1 MQVEKLNRHHLI
13 EVEEPQQP
21 SPHIKQESKPGL
33 LKKRIKKE
41 DDEYRSNE
49 PVDVSHESSQ
59 QNLIVEDQPVYEV
72 PLKVKATLGCVGSIS
87 KSGGVETWELSA
99 SSSVVVKGTVVTRW
113 QVAHLLVG
121 HLKSS

>member
-1 MQVEKLNRHHLI
+1 LQVEKLNRHHLI

-33 LKKRIKKE
+33 LKKRIKKA

-59 QNLIVEDQPVYEV
+59 QNLIVEDQPVYAV
-72 PLKVKATLGCVGSIS
+72 PLKVKATLSLS
-87 KSGGVETWELSA
+87 KNYARSGMN
-99 SSSVVVKGTVVTRW
+99 
-113 QVAHLLVG
+113 
-121 HLKSS
+121 